1 MGVREVGAG
10 DEMKDQLLSVG
21 VGFLA
26 FLVAFGS
33 GYYAASCHYDE
44 EIAQMNKAQA
54 EAVAQAEKKNAQG
67 LSKATDTI
75 LLAQAEY
82 DDLRAERDRLLV
94 RLRHPNRGS
103 SAGGDSAEALRAR
116 IAKLEE
122 LVGRMAETAS
132 RCGDAFERCAE
143 KHDALINVVK

>member
-1 MGVREVGAG
+1 
-10 DEMKDQLLSVG
+10 MKDQIFSAAG
-21 VGFLA
+21 GGIA

-33 GYYAASCHYDE
+33 GYYAAACHYDE
-44 EIAQMNKAQA
+44 KIAEMNKAQA

-82 DDLRAERDRLLV
+82 NDLRAERDWLLV
-94 RLRHPNRGS
+94 RLRHANRGS

-122 LVGRMAETAS
+122 LVSRMAETAS

-143 KHDALINVVK
+143 KHDALATVVAP